1 MPMPW
6 PTILLCASAA
16 REPCSNEL
24 SQPQFGLGMRAV
36 LIPLVIHIF
45 NRSRF
50 KVVNWGAMH
59 LLESVIRVNRKQ
71 VQLEQL
77 ILL

>member
-1 MPMPW
+1 MNF
-6 PTILLCASAA
+6 LNLSLALGSA
-16 REPCSNEL
+16 
-24 SQPQFGLGMRAV
+24 AV

-59 LLESVIRVNRKQ
+59 LLESVIQVSKQ

-77 ILL
+77 ILLLIRCAIPILLALCLARMVVTD